1 MAKVVWSKLASMN
14 CFLFVMRVLVVAIF
28 VSGSIVKSL
37 AQTSAANSVQ
47 IVEYCHLVRTPSS
60 FVGKRIRV
68 RAVYSYMFEV
78 SRLKSPACC
87 PDRDVPIWVDF
98 NEELE
103 GSSRKMLR
111 KFPKGM
117 GFVLATF
124 EGTLQGGGPYGDG
137 GYRFKFA
144 VDKIENLENKANPS
158 RDQHPT
164 WIPIC
169 EAFGTTAN

>member
-1 MAKVVWSKLASMN
+1 M
-14 CFLFVMRVLVVAIF
+14 FLFG
-28 VSGSIVKSL
+28 SGVESL
-37 AQTSAANSVQ
+37 AQTRAASPAQ
-47 IVEYCHLVRTPSS
+47 IVSYCELIKVPAS

-78 SRLKSPACC
+78 SRLKSSTCC

-98 NEELE
+98 DEEME
-103 GSSRKMLR
+103 GGSKKLLH

-158 RDQHPT
+158 PEHHPA

-169 EAFGTTAN
+169 EASSTSSPSTPD

>member
-1 MAKVVWSKLASMN
+1 MVKVVWSKLASMN
-14 CFLFVMRVLVVAIF
+14 RSFFLMRVLVLAIF
-28 VSGSIVKSL
+28 VNGPIVKSI
-37 AQTSAANSVQ
+37 ARTSAGSPAQ
-47 IVEYCHLVRTPSS
+47 IVTYCQLIKAPSS

-78 SRLKSPACC
+78 SRLKSPECC
-87 PDRDVPIWVDF
+87 PDRDIPIWVDF

-103 GSSRKMLR
+103 GSSQKLLH

-117 GFVLATF
+117 GLVLATF
-124 EGTLQGGGPYGDG
+124 EGTLQGGDSYGDG

-158 RDQHPT
+158 RDHHPS

-169 EAFGTTAN
+169 DASGTTAN

>member
-1 MAKVVWSKLASMN
+1 MSMN
-14 CFLFVMRVLVVAIF
+14 CFSFLIRVLVVAIF

-37 AQTSAANSVQ
+37 AQTSTANPAQ
-47 IVEYCHLVRTPSS
+47 IVEYCQLVRAPSS
-60 FVGKRIRV
+60 FVGKRIRI

-78 SRLKSPACC
+78 SRLKPPACC

-103 GSSRKMLR
+103 GSSRKLFH

-158 RDQHPT
+158 PDHHPS

-169 EAFGTTAN
+169 EASQTTAN